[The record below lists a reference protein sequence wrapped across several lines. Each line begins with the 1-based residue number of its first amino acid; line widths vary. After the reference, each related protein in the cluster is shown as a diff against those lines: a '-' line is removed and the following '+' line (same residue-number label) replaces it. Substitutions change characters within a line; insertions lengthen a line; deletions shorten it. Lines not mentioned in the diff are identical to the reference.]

1 MSYSGLISKITEQDF
16 ERNKKMSTSSFKI
29 RTVGIQLFIAAALSV
44 FSAIAFAH
52 EYAAGEIK
60 IDHPWARPSRI
71 ATIPAAVYF
80 DILNN
85 GNEQDR
91 LVAATTERAAH
102 VELHVTEMNED
113 GIAKMRHLKEGIVA
127 PADSRTSME
136 TGAYHVMLID
146 LKGALVEGERFP
158 MTLTF
163 EKAGEVEV
171 IINVEDREAKTS
183 EHHMDH

>member
-1 MSYSGLISKITEQDF
+1 
-16 ERNKKMSTSSFKI
+16 MSTSSFKI
-29 RTVGIQLFIAAALSV
+29 RTIGIQFFIAAALSM

-52 EYAAGEIK
+52 EYESGDIK
-60 IDHPWARPSRI
+60 VDHPWARPSRV

-91 LVAATTERAAH
+91 LVAATTGRAAH
-102 VELHVTEMNED
+102 VELHVTEMNEN
-113 GIAKMRHLKEGIVA
+113 GVAKMRHLKEGIIA
-127 PADSRTSME
+127 PANARTSME
-136 TGAYHVMLID
+136 TGTYHVMLID
-146 LKGALVEGERFP
+146 LDGGLVEGENFP

-183 EHHMDH
+183 EHHMNH